1 MLNWVDVV
9 IAVIFAAGVIWETRR
24 GFGRAIFDFAAL
36 LVAVKLSPMISQP
49 LSHAVRLVGS
59 THTNEALWYS
69 LTFAVLGGVLL
80 LVGKFVYSTTLV
92 SAEVFDALLGGLFGV
107 GISIVLCHAFVRVIA
122 LHAGS
127 ADIAPPM
134 LVSSAFGSEFLTF
147 DSYHQLLEAIY
158 RFRSS
163 SE

>member
-9 IAVIFAAGVIWETRR
+9 IAVIFATGVICETRR

-49 LSHAVRLVGS
+49 LSHAVRLVGA
-59 THTNEALWYS
+59 THANEAVWYGF
-69 LTFAVLGGVLL
+69 TFAIFGTVLL
-80 LVGKFVYSTTLV
+80 LVGKFIYSTTLV

-107 GISIVLCHAFVRVIA
+107 GISIILCHAFVRVIA

-127 ADIAPPM
+127 TDVAPTI
-134 LVSSAFGSEFLTF
+134 VASSAFGREFLTF

-163 SE
+163 E